1 MSWKAYRPGAAFW
14 PDLLCLSKLND
25 RLSPT
30 VASVRLPPVSADLP
44 TLTTQLD
51 MAFLY
56 NKETGDQLGV
66 ISPAQ
71 LHFLNEQL
79 EEESLTDRDYYMDRA
94 TIDLLREAGADDE
107 LVALLE
113 QALGD
118 KEGIEVR
125 WT

>member
-1 MSWKAYRPGAAFW
+1 
-14 PDLLCLSKLND
+14 
-25 RLSPT
+25 
-30 VASVRLPPVSADLP
+30 
-44 TLTTQLD
+44 

-56 NKETGDQLGV
+56 DKETGDKLGV

-79 EEESLTDRDYYMDRA
+79 EEESLIDRDYYMDRA
-94 TIDLLREAGADDE
+94 TIDLLRDAGADKE
-107 LVALLE
+107 LLTLLE

-118 KEGIEVR
+118 KDGVEVR

>member
-1 MSWKAYRPGAAFW
+1 M
-14 PDLLCLSKLND
+14 
-25 RLSPT
+25 
-30 VASVRLPPVSADLP
+30 SADLP
-44 TLTTQLD
+44 TFTAQLD